1 MTKSPCKRDCPNRS
15 IEPNCHNEDVCELWA
30 AYMAEKRI
38 DDERISKA
46 KEYERSKAAQ
56 FVESA
61 RRNRRFRFKRK

>member
-1 MTKSPCKRDCPNRS
+1 MT
-15 IEPNCHNEDVCELWA
+15 
-30 AYMAEKRI
+30 EKRI

-61 RRNRRFRFKRK
+61 RRNRRFQFKRK

>member
-1 MTKSPCKRDCPNRS
+1 
-15 IEPNCHNEDVCELWA
+15 
-30 AYMAEKRI
+30 MAEKRI

-61 RRNRRFRFKRK
+61 RRNRCFQHKRT